1 MLTLMLAP
9 FAFLMLMGS
18 TASLSLSISLPP
30 SRTLSRNGPRNPLI
44 LSPQPPQHILYFT
57 CVAVM
62 RARKG
67 SQNTGAWQHSGSATS
82 WRGLIVQLAIA
93 RN

>member
-1 MLTLMLAP
+1 
-9 FAFLMLMGS
+9 
-18 TASLSLSISLPP
+18 
-30 SRTLSRNGPRNPLI
+30 LI